1 MGSPDQMQQATEGLA
16 RELKAALGWHG
27 STVLKTLPL
36 NSRLFGAIEPEMCAG
51 NHLRCALIAKETY
64 SFCKRDLFTWRTR
77 PAHVA
82 NEPYSH
88 VHPCK
93 ETVYIEEVCTA
104 EGAYSHKHT
113 AGMLLRIRLFSRVN
127 RSLLNF
133 FLQNEEVAIPQG

>member
-64 SFCKRDLFTWRTR
+64 SFCKRDLFTRQKR
-77 PAHVA
+77 PIHMA
-82 NEPYSH
+82 NETCS
-88 VHPCK
+88 CGK
-93 ETVYIEEVCTA
+93 RALFTCA
-104 EGAYSHKHT
+104 S
-113 AGMLLRIRLFSRVN
+113 LQRNRLHRRGLYGRRGLFT
-127 RSLLNF
+127 
-133 FLQNEEVAIPQG
+133 